1 MTDKDL
7 SVKLRIDGDAKGG
20 QAALD
25 ATEKGLEKVG
35 NAGQKTKT
43 STDAL
48 NEAFGKLGIR
58 SARQIETD
66 ILEVNQALLTLARR
80 TDLSG
85 EEFDRAFA
93 AGQARIK
100 QLRAELDGASGDVA
114 RVEKRASSM
123 LGMMGQLGLAFSG
136 LELARQFV
144 TVNVELENM
153 ERTFRAITGSSEAA
167 AREMEYARDVA
178 DRLGLPVI
186 AAGKAYADLM
196 AATRGTA
203 AEGQATR
210 DVFESVA
217 HAMSVAGKSSADTE
231 GAFLALSQMAS
242 KGVVSMEE
250 LRGQLG
256 ERLPGALNAVAS
268 GLGITTAQLIK
279 LVESGQLTAE
289 ELFPA
294 LAAGLN
300 KLYGAAGENAVQT
313 ETLTQKWEHFRNSVA
328 DAFKTVGDAGVVT
341 ALKVALEGLETA
353 ATVASVGIVAAG
365 KDIGV
370 FLAALANGDVG
381 LKGFSERAKQA
392 FAEVEKE
399 AQDKLVK
406 VAMHNQVM
414 TATLTDAGKAALAA
428 AREQAQAT
436 AETSRAGTAA
446 QAASG
451 SLAGLNVKYGELKT
465 HAAEASKQA
474 AASAEARKA
483 EGAATVA
490 LADAFGTETEKRQ
503 ARASAARGDA
513 DALDALATRRR
524 EELTVARQHLAA
536 IEKEVAARGSTTD
549 AQKKQIE
556 ELTKLVAARQAEA
569 AEATEHAR
577 SAAITAA
584 QADAEAQALGNNA
597 QRVNELKTAY
607 TEAAAAA
614 EALRAQKAAGMDV
627 DTALAEA
634 DIRAGAAARLY
645 RDALADKRAEIQQG
659 VTVAQANLSVEQ
671 AGIRLAIEQQR
682 TLLEVAR
689 ARGNERGAIAAVL
702 EIKRLE
708 IQLAELTAQAK
719 RAEADAILRTVQIT
733 REELRA
739 RGELTA
745 AKEAEL
751 KAQEAAAKV
760 KQTEAQIA
768 GEAAKRMRE
777 LADASRD
784 VGDAAGHIGGGSRDA
799 ADDLDRMAG
808 SADRAT
814 VALRRLHQQQ
824 GGGRGVPSSYDGGA
838 TSNSPEYSYAA
849 MKAAGWSDSE
859 ISNYQSDRGT
869 SEAEKAA
876 GLVKRN
882 VATVSIDHKQL
893 AARWGLFGEDAEVFS
908 KLFEE
913 TLAREMASLQDKG
926 RAQLVESPESF
937 RTAHAGHFDRAVATA
952 AEQTKR
958 AARATQRSTVEIK
971 LPNGRSGSVDM
982 ASDDDA
988 AALTAILRQLE
999 SSASRSSLL

>member
-1 MTDKDL
+1 MADKDL

-35 NAGQKTKT
+35 SAGQKTKS

-48 NEAFGKLGIR
+48 NEAFSKLGIR

-66 ILEVNQALLTLARR
+66 ILDVNQALLTLARR

-153 ERTFRAITGSSEAA
+153 ERTFRAITGSTEAA
-167 AREMEYARDVA
+167 AREMDYARDVA
-178 DRLGLPVI
+178 DRLGLPIV
-186 AAGKAYADLM
+186 AAGKAYADLS

-210 DVFESVA
+210 AVFESVA
-217 HAMSVAGKSSADTE
+217 HAMSVAGKSSDDTQ
-231 GAFLALSQMAS
+231 GALLALSQMAS
-242 KGVVSMEE
+242 KGVVAMEE

-268 GLGITTAQLIK
+268 GLGLTTAQLIK

-294 LAAGLN
+294 LAAGLD
-300 KLYGAAGENAVQT
+300 KLYGAAGENAAQT
-313 ETLTQKWEHFRNSVA
+313 ETLAQKWEHFKNSLA

-341 ALKVALEGLETA
+341 ALKVSLEGLETA

-392 FAEVEKE
+392 FAEIEKE

-414 TATLTDAGKAALAA
+414 AATLNDAGKAALAA
-428 AREQAQAT
+428 SREQAQST
-436 AETSRAGTAA
+436 AETGRAGAAA

-474 AASAEARKA
+474 AANAEARKA

-490 LADAFGTETEKRQ
+490 LAEAFGTETEKRQ
-503 ARASAARGDA
+503 ARAVAARADA
-513 DALDALATRRR
+513 EALDALATRRR

-627 DTALAEA
+627 DAALAEA

-659 VTVAQANLSVEQ
+659 LTVAQANLSVEQ

-719 RAEADAILRTVQIT
+719 RAEADAILETVKIT

-745 AKEAEL
+745 SKEAEL

-760 KQTEAQIA
+760 KQVEAQIA
-768 GEAAKRMRE
+768 GETAKRMRE
-777 LADASRD
+777 LADATRD
-784 VGDAAGHIGGGSRDA
+784 AGDAAGHIGNGARGA

-808 SADRAT
+808 SASRAAS
-814 VALRRLHQQQ
+814 ALGKMNRERGRGGA
-824 GGGRGVPSSYDGGA
+824 GGGGNVDYD
-838 TSNSPEYSYAA
+838 E
-849 MKAAGWSDSE
+849 MKALGMSDSE
-859 ISNYQSDRGT
+859 ISNVLSDRQT
-869 SEAEKAA
+869 SDAEKAA
-876 GLVKRN
+876 GVVKREGN
-882 VATVSIDHKQL
+882 TQSIDHKYL
-893 AARWGLFGEDAEVFS
+893 ASQQGLFGADAEAFS
-908 KLFEE
+908 KRFEE
-913 TLAREMASLQDKG
+913 TLAREMASFQEKG
-926 RAQLVESPESF
+926 RSQLVTSSESF
-937 RTAHAGHFDRAVATA
+937 MISYAGHFNRAVATA

-958 AARATQRSTVEIK
+958 AARAAQRSTVEIK

-988 AALTAILRQLE
+988 DALTAILRQLE

>member
-35 NAGQKTKT
+35 SAGQKTKS

-58 SARQIETD
+58 SARQIEAD
-66 ILEVNQALLTLARR
+66 ILEVNQALMTLARR

-100 QLRAELDGASGDVA
+100 QLRAELNGASGDVA
-114 RVEKRASSM
+114 QVEKRASSM

-231 GAFLALSQMAS
+231 GALLALSQMAS

-300 KLYGAAGENAVQT
+300 KLYGAAGENAAQT
-313 ETLTQKWEHFRNSVA
+313 ETLAQKWEHFRNSVA

-353 ATVASVGIVAAG
+353 ATVSSVGIVAAG

-381 LKGFSERAKQA
+381 LKGFSERAKEA

-414 TATLTDAGKAALAA
+414 AATLNDAGKAALAA
-428 AREQAQAT
+428 AREQAQVT
-436 AETSRAGTAA
+436 AETGRAGAAA
-446 QAASG
+446 QAATG

-474 AASAEARKA
+474 AANAEARKA

-490 LADAFGTETEKRQ
+490 LAEAFGTETEKRQ
-503 ARASAARGDA
+503 ARAVAARTDA

-536 IEKEVAARGSTTD
+536 IEKEIAARGSTTD

-569 AEATEHAR
+569 AEATEHTR

-584 QADAEAQALGNNA
+584 QADAEAVALGNNA

-607 TEAAAAA
+607 TEAAVAA

-627 DTALAEA
+627 DAALAEA

-659 VTVAQANLSVEQ
+659 LTVAQANLSVEQ

-682 TLLEVAR
+682 TLLQVAR
-689 ARGNERGAIAAVL
+689 ARGDERGAIAAVM
-702 EIKRLE
+702 EMKRLE
-708 IQLAELTAQAK
+708 IKLAELTAQAK
-719 RAEADAILRTVQIT
+719 RAEADAILETVKIT

-768 GEAAKRMRE
+768 GETARRMRE
-777 LADASRD
+777 LADVTRD
-784 VGDAAGHIGGGSRDA
+784 AGDAAGYIGNGARGA

-808 SADRAT
+808 SANRAAS
-814 VALRRLHQQQ
+814 ALGKMNRERGRGGA
-824 GGGRGVPSSYDGGA
+824 GGGGNVDYD
-838 TSNSPEYSYAA
+838 E
-849 MKAAGWSDSE
+849 MKALGMSDSE
-859 ISNYQSDRGT
+859 ISNVLSDRQT
-869 SEAEKAA
+869 SDAEKAA
-876 GLVKRN
+876 GVVKREGN
-882 VATVSIDHKQL
+882 TQSIDHKYL
-893 AARWGLFGEDAEVFS
+893 ASQQGLFGADAEAFS
-908 KLFEE
+908 KRFEE
-913 TLAREMASLQDKG
+913 TLAREMASFQEKG
-926 RAQLVESPESF
+926 RSQLVTSSESF
-937 RTAHAGHFDRAVATA
+937 MISYAGHFNRAVQQA

-958 AARATQRSTVEIK
+958 AAHEAKRTVEIK